1 MQSKVQEE
9 RDQKQKQEI
18 QKVLERDHK
27 RQEEIQKALE
37 EQVKSRMKRSKI
49 WKKISCK
56 FLGKMESKFDEVRKE
71 FNIEQEEFQQE
82 IERSFAI
89 MYEKQL
95 DWVDE
100 TKRMNEECKKGFQE
114 MEKNYKKM
122 EMNMKEKDEK
132 IEQEIVRISKL
143 EVMNKNID
151 QIEKY
156 IKEKDG
162 GIISE
167 D

>member
-143 EVMNKNID
+143 EAMNKNID